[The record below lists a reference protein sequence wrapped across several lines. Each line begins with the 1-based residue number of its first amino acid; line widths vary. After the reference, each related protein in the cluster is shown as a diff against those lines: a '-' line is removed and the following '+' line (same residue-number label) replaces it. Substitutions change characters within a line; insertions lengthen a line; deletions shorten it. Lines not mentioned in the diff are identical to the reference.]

1 MAYTDP
7 CANCPNLV
15 LDYNSKFCRDCR
27 NAKLAADEGV
37 DLVTQLMFPG
47 AVRTLRA
54 MREQRESDAQAVA
67 ETDAPLENEEA
78 ESLFTPEELAQTVS
92 ASEWY
97 EMVWQAREDAEERY
111 AEEGYVRHLENA
123 GYNEAR
129 LQEDM
134 EARAGIVEWP
144 SPNYVWA

>member
-7 CANCPNLV
+7 CAKCPNLV

-54 MREQRESDAQAVA
+54 MREQRESDTQAAA
-67 ETDAPLENEEA
+67 ETDTLLETQEP
-78 ESLFTPEELAQTVS
+78 ESLFTPEELAQTMTR
-92 ASEWY
+92 SEWF
-97 EMVWQAREDAEERY
+97 EMKSWEQESAEELR
-111 AEEGYVRHLENA
+111 AEQGYERMLEDA

-134 EARAGIVEWP
+134 EARMGIVEWP
-144 SPNYVWA
+144 SPNHVHC